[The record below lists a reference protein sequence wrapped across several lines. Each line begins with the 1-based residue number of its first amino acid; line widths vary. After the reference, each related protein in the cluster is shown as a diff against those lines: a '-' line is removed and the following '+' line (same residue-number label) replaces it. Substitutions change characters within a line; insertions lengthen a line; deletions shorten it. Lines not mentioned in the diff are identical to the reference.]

1 MQLGICCSPER
12 QQLAIRLV
20 RRLERNLGL
29 TALLAGEEGDPIF
42 EQWEQVSDCGAVLVM
57 LDRGLAP
64 GPVRR
69 EAWLPLIEHNGT
81 PPLAVLKWEHCAFP
95 PVLARGT
102 FFDCE
107 ADEVAAMRWVER
119 WLSGLLH
126 PAGPEG
132 AIATCGGVPAPAQ
145 WWAAVVDG
153 PGSLTV
159 SAEDLDAVQ
168 SFASEA
174 GPHFERVVWMG
185 CEGLPPAALAAELQ
199 YRCRREERALVVLV
213 HAESEVAALPES
225 RHSFVIVKGSAP
237 FEGVCRASGFPASML
252 ELMEAVPLTV
262 DGSWYRP
269 RHGTAPTAELCKR
282 HLQKLEKAFG
292 EWRRSARGLCRDLT
306 GEAAWAIARDPVSSR
321 RLCFEL
327 AQFLLAERCKEEAL
341 VWLKLLAANDLDDW
355 IAVEVREKLKWEDDG
370 FASAPSSST
379 GRTEIQLDLFTPGSQ

>member
-12 QQLAIRLV
+12 QQLAIRLA

-29 TALLAGEEGDPIF
+29 TALLAGGEGDPIS
-42 EQWEQVSDCGAVLVM
+42 EQWEQVSECGAILVM
-57 LDRGLAP
+57 LDHGLAP

-81 PPLAVLKWEHCAFP
+81 PPLAVLKCENCAFP

-102 FFDCE
+102 FFDCG

-119 WLSGLLH
+119 WLAGLLH

-132 AIATCGGVPAPAQ
+132 AIASCGGVPVSKKD
-145 WWAAVVDG
+145 WWEAGVDA

-159 SAEDLDAVQ
+159 LAEDLDAVQ
-168 SFASEA
+168 SFASEV

-225 RHSFVIVKGSAP
+225 RHSFVIVKGKAQ

-262 DGSWYRP
+262 DGSWHRP
-269 RHGTAPTAELCKR
+269 RHGTAPTSELCER

-327 AQFLLAERCKEEAL
+327 AQFLLAERRKDEAI

-370 FASAPSSST
+370 VVAAPVA
-379 GRTEIQLDLFTPGSQ
+379 GPVAQQLDLFKI